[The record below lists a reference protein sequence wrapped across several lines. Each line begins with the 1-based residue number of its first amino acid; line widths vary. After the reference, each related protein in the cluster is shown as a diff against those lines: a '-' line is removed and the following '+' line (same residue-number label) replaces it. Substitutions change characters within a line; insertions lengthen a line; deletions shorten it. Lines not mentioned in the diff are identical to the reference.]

1 MERESNTQWPDS
13 PSPTKDQVPSTLFA
27 MATRQ
32 STADVHTALL
42 DAARDLIAEIGYSQ
56 MSHAD
61 ITATVGIG
69 RTTFYEHFS
78 SKEDVLIALVHRDLP
93 PKIEE
98 IVESVEDG
106 LPPDERL
113 AELARGMV
121 RYVGTDHVGLMLHTD
136 VPQLSDEAQR
146 SISEAHRG
154 LTSEFAGVYRT
165 GVMAGLF
172 RELPPRFAGR
182 MMEQIIM
189 TGGKAVMES
198 ADPGVEVDQIADDTA
213 ELLVAAFSTHNG

>member
-1 MERESNTQWPDS
+1 
-13 PSPTKDQVPSTLFA
+13 

-32 STADVHTALL
+32 PNANVHAALL

-61 ITATVGIG
+61 ITASVGIG

-78 SKEDVLIALVHRDLP
+78 SKEDVLVELVRRDLP
-93 PKIEE
+93 PKTEE
-98 IVESVEDG
+98 IISSVDHD

-113 AELARGMV
+113 AALARGMV
-121 RYVGTDHVGLMLHTD
+121 RYVGTDHIGLILHTE
-136 VPQLSDEAQR
+136 VPHLSPDAQR
-146 SISEAHRG
+146 SIAEAHRG
-154 LTSEFAGVYRT
+154 LTSEFAGVYRD
-165 GVMAGLF
+165 GLVARVF
-172 RELPPRFAGR
+172 RDIPPRFAGR

-198 ADPGVEVDQIADDTA
+198 AKPAAEVDRIADDTA
-213 ELLVAAFSTHNG
+213 ELLVAAFSSHND

>member
-1 MERESNTQWPDS
+1 
-13 PSPTKDQVPSTLFA
+13 

-42 DAARDLIAEIGYSQ
+42 DAARDLIAEVGYTQ

-78 SKEDVLIALVHRDLP
+78 SKEDVLVELVRRDLP
-93 PKIEE
+93 PKAEE
-98 IVESVEDG
+98 IIASVDDG
-106 LPPDERL
+106 LPPAERL
-113 AELARGMV
+113 AALAKGMV
-121 RYVGTDHVGLMLHTD
+121 RYVGTDHIGLVLHTE
-136 VPQLSDEAQR
+136 VPHLNPDAQR
-146 SISEAHRG
+146 LIAEAHRG
-154 LTSEFAGVYRT
+154 LTSEFAGVFRDGLIA
-165 GVMAGLF
+165 GVF
-172 RELPPRFAGR
+172 REIPPRFAGR

-198 ADPGVEVDQIADDTA
+198 ADPAAEVDVIADDTA
-213 ELLVAAFSTHNG
+213 ELLVAAFSTRNG

>member
-1 MERESNTQWPDS
+1 
-13 PSPTKDQVPSTLFA
+13 

-32 STADVHTALL
+32 HSDNLRTALL
-42 DAARDLIAEIGYSQ
+42 DAARDLIAEIGYAQ

-78 SKEDVLIALVHRDLP
+78 SKEDVLVELVRRDLP
-93 PKIEE
+93 PKTEE
-98 IVESVEDG
+98 IIASVDSG
-106 LPPDERL
+106 VRPDERL
-113 AELARGMV
+113 ASLARGMV
-121 RYVGTDHVGLMLHTD
+121 RYVGTDHIGLILHTE
-136 VPQLSDEAQR
+136 VPHLSQDAQR

-154 LTSEFAGVYRT
+154 LTSEFAVVYRE
-165 GVMAGLF
+165 GVMTGAF
-172 RELPPRFAGR
+172 REMPPRFAGR

-198 ADPGVEVDQIADDTA
+198 RNPGAEVDRIADDTA
-213 ELLVAAFSTHNG
+213 ELLVAAFSTRDV